1 MILRI
6 TTCLLLFFLMACT
19 ESEEGGSTLT
29 KYSVFGKVVE
39 EDGVGVPNVKV
50 KLSSGTETFT
60 DNKGR
65 FSLSNVSGLLTLSVV
80 QDNATFSPSRI
91 AIRPNMDSLVFTK
104 QRIGTSA
111 TKAPELYTW
120 LQSQQ
125 MSNGLVRSS
134 GLSSV
139 VSLYDNALA
148 ALVFTSTKDYAKAE
162 QIFSFFDGRISSELT
177 AGRGGFAQF
186 RNLNGQP
193 TGNAWLGDNAWLLIA
208 LNAYE
213 LEKPNHNFGRLKS
226 ELVRWIKGLQQADG
240 GLISGYEPNG
250 NPLNFVV
257 TEAML
262 DAFHAVP
269 GYESFHTNCLKYLGN
284 SRFDVASQNIV
295 CDPSSA
301 RHRYALDNFSWA
313 YSMIPSFP
321 ASILDRAEIFY
332 TTKTATANNAT
343 VSGYC
348 FDTDLDAVWPE
359 GTLQMALAYQIAG
372 NNAKADLLLTEMEK
386 FVVPSSVNRNLLGI
400 PYATNRTTHYG
411 SSPLWQ
417 FSDTEPAVSSAAFY
431 LFTAY
436 RFNPYAVG
444 RTKVIPQTDKF
455 WN

>member
-1 MILRI
+1 
-6 TTCLLLFFLMACT
+6 MACT
-19 ESEEGGSTLT
+19 EGEEGGSILT

-50 KLSSGTETFT
+50 KLSSGSETFT
-60 DNKGR
+60 DNNGR
-65 FSLSNVSGLLTLSVV
+65 FSLSNVSGLLTLSVI
-80 QDNATFSPSRI
+80 QDNAIFSPSSI

-111 TKAPELYTW
+111 TKATELYTW

-134 GLSSV
+134 DLSTL

-148 ALVFTSTKDYAKAE
+148 ALVFTAAKDYTKAE
-162 QIFSFFDGRISSELT
+162 KIFDHFNGRISTELT
-177 AGRGGFAQF
+177 AGNGGFSQF

-213 LEKPNHNFGRLKS
+213 LEKPNHPYGRLKT
-226 ELVRWIKGLQQADG
+226 ELINWIRRLQQTNGAVY
-240 GLISGYEPNG
+240 SGYEPNG
-250 NPLNFVV
+250 NLLGFVV
-257 TEAML
+257 TEGML

-269 GYESFHTNCLKYLGN
+269 GYDNFHRDCLRYFGN
-284 SRFDVASQNIV
+284 SRFDVASQNII

-321 ASILDRAEIFY
+321 ASILDRAEMFY

-359 GTLQMALAYQIAG
+359 GTMQMALAYQIAG
-372 NNAKADLLLTEMEK
+372 NNAKADLLLSEMEK
-386 FVVPSSVNRNLLGI
+386 FVVSSSVNRNLLGI

-436 RFNPYAVG
+436 RYNPYAVG
-444 RTKVIPQTDKF
+444 RTKIIPQTDKF